1 MGFPERSATWRR
13 TSELYQMHAM
23 AYEAFHVNG
32 TRALFVSHDRLRSQ
46 AAYVRFL
53 NYIDGIGYPHESHGC
68 LTTFPNG
75 STVKFESV
83 EEWQYHGAYA

>member
-1 MGFPERSATWRR
+1 MSFLWRSVALRR
-13 TSELYQMHAM
+13 KSELYQMHAM

-32 TRALFVSHDRLRSQ
+32 TRALFVSHNRLRSQ

-53 NYIDGIGYPHESHGC
+53 NYIDGIGYPHESHNC

-83 EEWQYHGAYA
+83 EERGLRGQS